1 MTSPRRDLIKI
12 AEISQQ
18 AWRSLAETDPS
29 WVGAGLGEGGREEG
43 EMLGTGRAGQ
53 SHWRSG

>member
-1 MTSPRRDLIKI
+1 MTSPRRALIKI

-29 WVGAGLGEGGREEG
+29 WVGAVLGEGGRDAG
-43 EMLGTGRAGQ
+43 DRAEHCRARAALERG
-53 SHWRSG
+53 